1 MALGKVYDPHATEER
16 WYRYWLDGGFF
27 HAEVD
32 KNKEPFCIVIPPPNV
47 TGQLHLGHA
56 LDNTLQDIL
65 IRWQRMS
72 GKNAV
77 WIPGTDHAGIATQ
90 IKVEEELAREGKT
103 RYDIGREAFLERVW
117 QWKEHYG
124 NRIID
129 QNNNLELEFSNVVLL
144 QDVTS
149 QLK

>member
-1 MALGKVYDPHATEER
+1 VALGKVYDPHATEER

-77 WIPGTDHAGIATQ
+77 WIPGTDHAGIATHRST
-90 IKVEEELAREGKT
+90 KRSWCLLRLGAS
-103 RYDIGREAFLERVW
+103 AFY
-117 QWKEHYG
+117 YG
-124 NRIID
+124 
-129 QNNNLELEFSNVVLL
+129 
-144 QDVTS
+144 
-149 QLK
+149 